1 MLCIFHE
8 KKNHNKKTT
17 YLFSFLWKI
26 YISLILPFL
35 MAYYL
40 YLKVITV
47 FYYPYNFLK
56 NGKGNTTNSAK
67 IVIETSGL
75 LFLYCFFS
83 SNHRPPWIYKKTIQK
98 RFFCVGKNILIII
111 NTTTIIPPPSIFFVN
126 AFVL

>member
-8 KKNHNKKTT
+8 KKNHNKKQHICF
-17 YLFSFLWKI
+17 LFYEKKKKYKPDPPL
-26 YISLILPFL
+26 LDGILSIF
-35 MAYYL
+35 
-40 YLKVITV
+40 KSNNVF

-83 SNHRPPWIYKKTIQK
+83 SNHRPP
-98 RFFCVGKNILIII
+98 
-111 NTTTIIPPPSIFFVN
+111 
-126 AFVL
+126 